1 MPTIQQ
7 FFKNDH
13 GNYCVKSP
21 RKLNHELQKKQKE
34 IEKLRKRLKV
44 AKQKSR
50 RLAAKT
56 KSLKA
61 VVKELRKRNFISEN
75 CEEQLKQSLSGVQ
88 LALMKR
94 ILSGKN
100 RRGCKYPAQLQ
111 SFALTL
117 QFYSAK
123 AYEFVR
129 KAFNLALPHQAQI
142 RRWYGKIPAQPGF
155 TKPAFDAIK
164 AKVETAA
171 VEGNRVVI
179 ALMLDEMSIRKQV
192 TWNGTNYSGYVD
204 LGNGAELDDTAPLAK
219 DALVLMAVCV
229 NGHWKVPCGYFFV
242 DGLSGSERANLV
254 NVCLQ
259 RLWDTGAR
267 VVSVTFDGPSCHF
280 KMAAELGASFVRASL
295 RPSFPHP
302 IDSQHEVTIFLD
314 VCHMLKL
321 VRNTL
326 AEGGILVDHNN
337 NKISWQYVEALH
349 KLQESEGLR
358 LGNKLKASH
367 IHWRQ
372 QKMKVNLA
380 AQTFSSSVADAI
392 EYCAN
397 VLKLQQ
403 FQGSSATVKF
413 IRVFDRLFDVLNSR
427 SPLAKGFKSALRFN
441 NKDYWNQFLEE
452 AFDYI
457 CGLKNTTGKHMYET
471 QRKTGFIGFLV
482 AIRSTQMLFK
492 TLVED
497 AAAPLKYLLM
507 YKFSQDHLE
516 LFFGAIRSAGGC
528 NNNPTAEQFTA
539 AYKRLLMRSAIK
551 GGRGNCDEQDK
562 TSILYAVGDTCTV
575 SGQQLSLTNV
585 ALIKK
590 YDLTERPTLQEDHDY
605 SDTPNMALLSEYK
618 EAAISYIA
626 GYVAKMVK
634 KLNACMTCCDA
645 LGSISGNPPTNFMK
659 MKDRGGLFKAS
670 ASTILIC
677 NETERRFQRML
688 ATTKGNLP
696 VQKGI
701 PDAIALSVLQD
712 LDISK
717 VFRELDD
724 HMLECSVGDS
734 HVFALIS
741 GIIKCYCNIRFHH
754 LGKSKNQE
762 ASGPKIRKKLSKLVL
777 FKHQ

>member
-1 MPTIQQ
+1 MNEEQLVIRFGQNISHQVTKARKPPNRSLQTPEPECSQLQEPQNGNDICLPTIQQ

-21 RKLNHELQKKQKE
+21 RKLNHELHKKQKE

-171 VEGNRVVI
+171 VKGNRVVI

-280 KMAAELGASFVRASL
+280 KMAAELGASFVPASL

-413 IRVFDRLFDVLNSR
+413 IRD
-427 SPLAKGFKSALRFN
+427 
-441 NKDYWNQFLEE
+441 
-452 AFDYI
+452 
-457 CGLKNTTGKHMYET
+457 TTSK
-471 QRKTGFIGFLV
+471 QPD
-482 AIRSTQMLFK
+482 S
-492 TLVED
+492 
-497 AAAPLKYLLM
+497 AAACKAVQPT
-507 YKFSQDHLE
+507 E
-516 LFFGAIRSAGGC
+516 L
-528 NNNPTAEQFTA
+528 
-539 AYKRLLMRSAIK
+539 
-551 GGRGNCDEQDK
+551 
-562 TSILYAVGDTCTV
+562 
-575 SGQQLSLTNV
+575 
-585 ALIKK
+585 
-590 YDLTERPTLQEDHDY
+590 RP
-605 SDTPNMALLSEYK
+605 
-618 EAAISYIA
+618 
-626 GYVAKMVK
+626 
-634 KLNACMTCCDA
+634 
-645 LGSISGNPPTNFMK
+645 SISQPHSTSVCTTL
-659 MKDRGGLFKAS
+659 GLPSRQAW
-670 ASTILIC
+670 
-677 NETERRFQRML
+677 
-688 ATTKGNLP
+688 
-696 VQKGI
+696 
-701 PDAIALSVLQD
+701 
-712 LDISK
+712 
-717 VFRELDD
+717 
-724 HMLECSVGDS
+724 CSRVKPS
-734 HVFALIS
+734 LL
-741 GIIKCYCNIRFHH
+741 R
-754 LGKSKNQE
+754 
-762 ASGPKIRKKLSKLVL
+762 
-777 FKHQ
+777 